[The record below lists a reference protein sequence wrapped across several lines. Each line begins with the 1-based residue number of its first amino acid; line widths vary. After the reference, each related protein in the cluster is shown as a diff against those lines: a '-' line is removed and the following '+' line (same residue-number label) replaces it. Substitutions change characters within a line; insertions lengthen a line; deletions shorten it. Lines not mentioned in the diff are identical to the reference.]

1 MRERDTHTQRDPG
14 GEREKEVEEVM
25 PEPSCSLLQ
34 ARGWDV
40 EVALGLRTV
49 QTDEAIVEEVLGRCV
64 RGWKVEGG

>member
-1 MRERDTHTQRDPG
+1 
-14 GEREKEVEEVM
+14 M

-49 QTDEAIVEEVLGRCV
+49 QTDEAIVEEVLGRRV
-64 RGWKVEGG
+64 RGQKVEGG